1 MALELASSIA
11 GLIRLTGLFVQ
22 SASTL
27 YTFCHAIPRVGAEV
41 ESVIEEVQRL
51 ENVLKSLRY
60 IAEQSKSSTFS
71 AKASEVGEL
80 LDKEILQCHKTIE
93 VGLAAMRELQEQCGH
108 KSTNI
113 IKKLKAAADADRF
126 EKIKASMA
134 SHKVQLVLLMEL
146 LGL

>member
-11 GLIRLTGLFVQ
+11 GLIGLAGLFVQ

-27 YTFCHAIPRVGAEV
+27 YTFCRAIPRVGAEV

-51 ENVLKSLRY
+51 ENVLKSLGY
-60 IAEQSKSSTFS
+60 IAEQSKSSAFS

-80 LDKEILQCHKTIE
+80 LDKEILRCHKTIE
-93 VGLAAMRELQEQCGH
+93 VALAAMRELQEQCGN
-108 KSTNI
+108 KSTNV

-126 EKIKASMA
+126 EKIKTRMA
-134 SHKVQLVLLMEL
+134 SHRGQLVLLMEL